1 MTKQKLAHIR
11 MQVILAFIYVSLLV
25 EPAYAYL
32 DPGTGS
38 LIIQMLIAG
47 LVSSIF
53 AIKIYWK
60 KITDYFRRFFSKENN
75 KDKNEKDC

>member
-1 MTKQKLAHIR
+1 MTKQKFTYAG
-11 MQVILAFIYVSLLV
+11 MLAFFYVFLLV

-53 AIKIYWK
+53 AIKLYWK
-60 KITDYFRRFFSKENN
+60 KVTDYLRRFF
-75 KDKNEKDC
+75 